1 MSLPKI
7 EGLELLDVIGNG
19 SCGTVYRGVV
29 TETKAAC
36 AVKVFSS
43 MAINRKLLSIA
54 MKGLQQMPAHPGLLK
69 VYAYDFD
76 GPVHYVATSLVGV
89 KVENEKGKTVWETPT
104 LEALCGT
111 ASKEDAWKYIHEIC
125 DSIAWLHKHNLVHCN
140 LKPRNVL
147 MEDDHTSITKISDI
161 LQGWIGGIYHFEATD
176 HFLYLSPEQADH
188 PEALTTHG
196 TSWDVYSFGVLSY
209 KLLTGKYPRAQK
221 DFDEQ
226 MEHQKLSKTASIH
239 ALDNIAII
247 RAVRQQ
253 LDVEW
258 PQKVAHKWEE
268 KRRAII
274 DRCLVIDPKVRWP
287 DLREVLREFEK
298 IEAEKLLVEAREK
311 IQSEKKRQARKV
323 LLFRSASVILGF
335 AFVAAAVFGVIYGV
349 ATQRRAKTAE
359 DSLSKMDSQMKT
371 EVANRENK
379 LGDLTKR
386 LSQAHEEK
394 KLADANLQMSHA
406 AVDQFL
412 TQLLQIPTGI
422 GLEAEIS
429 KKPINDALAFCEG
442 ERLLLQEKEELLPE
456 RARNYFNT
464 ALLLM
469 RKQQRT
475 EAYEWFEKA
484 RVALIELLQ
493 KEPKHVDRARRQALL
508 GRTCRWLGTLKTD
521 AGQRSEALALFKQAV
536 TSLTTAL
543 ETDPQNRSTRYEC
556 AIAWYELGKRS
567 RRDEQLEASSEA
579 LRKATEIMDVKILSE
594 GLTPLEQYL
603 LTRTKMEAALAL
615 RDQDKVDDSMK
626 LLFEAML
633 EMVKL
638 VERSAPFNQEQALT
652 LAEAYI
658 EFGEIVA
665 GKLGA
670 ADSRDAQ
677 NEALTLLTEL
687 VRLHPQWTDAR
698 FLLARNYGD
707 IAALERDKGNTVEA
721 INKQT
726 LAVKTLEELVKE
738 TPDNLLFVAERTRQ
752 KGMHAQLLCDSGK
765 PKDAITLLKEPVDNF
780 EALLK
785 QKDPTLDKLDRKNY
799 GVMLAQLQGIVGQGA
814 SQAKDS
820 ALAKDAFTKASALWT
835 VLQSSNSNDEVI
847 VSGLKWSK
855 EQLGKIK

>member
-7 EGLELLDVIGNG
+7 EGLELLDVIGSG
-19 SCGTVYRGVV
+19 SCGVVYRAVV
-29 TETKAAC
+29 TETKSAC

-43 MAINRKLLSIA
+43 MAINRKLLAIA
-54 MKGLQQMPAHPGLLK
+54 MKGLRQMPAHPGLLK

-104 LEALCGT
+104 LDSLCGT
-111 ASKEDAWKYIHEIC
+111 ASSEDAWKYIHEIC

-140 LKPRNVL
+140 LRPRNVL
-147 MEDDHTSITKISDI
+147 IEDDHTSITKISDI
-161 LQGWIGGIYHFEATD
+161 LQGWISGLYHFETTD
-176 HFLYLSPEQADH
+176 HFLYLSPEQAEH
-188 PEALTTHG
+188 PEMLTTHG
-196 TSWDVYSFGVLSY
+196 TAWDVYSFGVLSY
-209 KLLTGKYPRAQK
+209 RLLTGKYPRAQNE
-221 DFDEQ
+221 FDEQ
-226 MEHQKLSKTASIH
+226 MDNGKLKKTVSIH
-239 ALDNIAII
+239 ALDNSAII

-253 LDVEW
+253 AEIEW
-258 PQKVAHKWEE
+258 PVKTTNKWEE
-268 KRRAII
+268 KRRRII
-274 DRCLVIDPKVRWP
+274 ERCLVLDPKIRWP

-298 IEAEKLLVEAREK
+298 IEAEHLLEEAREK
-311 IQSEKKRQARKV
+311 IQMEKRRQARRV
-323 LLFRSASVILGF
+323 LLLRTAAVVFGSAFI
-335 AFVAAAVFGVIYGV
+335 AAAVFGGLYGV
-349 ATQRRAKTAE
+349 ATLRRAKNAE
-359 DSLSKMDSQMKT
+359 DSLSRMDSQMKT
-371 EVANRENK
+371 EVASRDNK
-379 LGDLTKR
+379 LSELTKR
-386 LSQAHEEK
+386 LNQTHEEK

-475 EAYEWFEKA
+475 DAYEWFEKA
-484 RVALIELLQ
+484 RLALTELLK
-493 KEPKHVDRARRQALL
+493 KEPKHVDAPRRYSLL

-536 TSLTTAL
+536 SALTTAL
-543 ETDPQNRSTRYEC
+543 DADPKNRNTRYEC

-567 RRDEQLEASSEA
+567 RRDDQLEASSEA
-579 LRKATEIMDVKILSE
+579 LKKAVEIMDVKFLAD
-594 GLTPLEQYL
+594 GMTPLEQYL

-677 NEALTLLTEL
+677 NEALTILTEL
-687 VRLHPQWTDAR
+687 TRLHPQWVDAR

-707 IAALERDKGNTVEA
+707 IAALERDKGNTTEA
-721 INKQT
+721 ISKQT
-726 LAVKTLEELVKE
+726 MAVKALEEIGKE
-738 TPDNLLFVAERTRQ
+738 MPNNISFLSELTRQ
-752 KGMHAQLLCDSGK
+752 KGMQAQLLCDSGK
-765 PKDAITLLKEPVDNF
+765 PKDAISLLNESLDKFDV
-780 EALLK
+780 LLK
-785 QKDPTLDKLDRKNY
+785 QKGASLDKLDRKNY
-799 GVMLAQLQGIVGQGA
+799 GILIAQLHGILGQSA
-814 SQAKDS
+814 ELAKDS
-820 ALAKDAFTKASALWT
+820 ALAKQAFTKASVQWAA
-835 VLQSSNSNDEVI
+835 LQSNNSNDEVI
-847 VSGLKWSK
+847 VAGLKWSK
-855 EQLGKIK
+855 ERLEKLK

>member
-36 AVKVFSS
+36 AIKVFSS
-43 MAINRKLLSIA
+43 MAINRKLLAIA

-89 KVENEKGKTVWETPT
+89 KVEDEKGKMVWETPT
-104 LEALCGT
+104 LETLCGT
-111 ASKEDAWKYIHEIC
+111 ASREDAWKYIHEIC
-125 DSIAWLHKHNLVHCN
+125 DSVAWLHKHNLVHCN

-147 MEDDHTSITKISDI
+147 IEDDHTSITKISDI
-161 LQGWIGGIYHFEATD
+161 LQGWIGGLYHFETTD
-176 HFLYLSPEQADH
+176 HFLYLSPEQAEH
-188 PEALTTHG
+188 PETLTTHG
-196 TSWDVYSFGVLSY
+196 TAWDVYSFGVLSY

-226 MEHQKLSKTASIH
+226 MENQKLKKAASIH
-239 ALDNIAII
+239 ALDNTAII

-253 LDVEW
+253 VEVEW
-258 PQKVAHKWEE
+258 PQKVANKWDE

-274 DRCLVIDPKVRWP
+274 DRCLAIDPKIRWP

-298 IEAEKLLVEAREK
+298 IEAEKLLVEARDK
-311 IQSEKKRQARKV
+311 IQLEKKRQARKLLLLRTASIV
-323 LLFRSASVILGF
+323 LGA
-335 AFVAAAVFGVIYGV
+335 AFVAAAIFGGVYGV
-349 ATQRRAKTAE
+349 ATLRRAKTAE
-359 DSLSKMDSQMKT
+359 DSLSKMDSQLKT
-371 EVANRENK
+371 EVANRDNK

-386 LSQAHEEK
+386 LSQAHDEK

-412 TQLLQIPTGI
+412 TQLLQIPTGA

-475 EAYEWFEKA
+475 EAAEWFEKA
-484 RVALIELLQ
+484 RVALTALLK
-493 KEPKHVDRARRQALL
+493 KEPKHVDMARRNALL
-508 GRTCRWLGTLKTD
+508 GRTCRWLGTLKTE

-543 ETDPQNRSTRYEC
+543 DADPKNRNTRYEC

-579 LRKATEIMDVKILSE
+579 LKKATEIMDVKLLPD

-665 GKLGA
+665 GKLGT

-677 NEALTLLTEL
+677 NEALTILTEL
-687 VRLHPQWTDAR
+687 VRLHPQWVDAR

-707 IAALERDKGNTVEA
+707 IAALERDKGNTAEA
-721 INKQT
+721 LNKQT
-726 LAVKTLEELVKE
+726 FAVKALEELAKE
-738 TPDNLLFVAERTRQ
+738 TPDNLLFVSELTRQ

-765 PKDAITLLKEPVDNF
+765 PKEAIVLLKEPVDKF
-780 EALLK
+780 EGLLK
-785 QKDPTLDKLDRKNY
+785 QKEVSLDRLDRKNY
-799 GVMLAQLQGIVGQGA
+799 GIMLAQLQGILGQGG
-814 SQAKDS
+814 QLAKD
-820 ALAKDAFTKASALWT
+820 ATLAKDAFTKASTQWAAL
-835 VLQSSNSNDEVI
+835 QAGNHNDEVI
-847 VSGLKWSK
+847 LSGLKWSK
-855 EQLGKIK
+855 EQLEKIK